1 MAAVSIN
8 GLNKKNTRSSI
19 ILYYRSY
26 ITGENCNYSI
36 RKITQAVSLCII
48 LAIKVSVRH
57 LDTQTLTS
65 HSSRHPDYFNDNFF

>member
-26 ITGENCNYSI
+26 STGENCNYSI
-36 RKITQAVSLCII
+36 RKIQDLVSFSISTTDLI
-48 LAIKVSVRH
+48 AQV
-57 LDTQTLTS
+57 
-65 HSSRHPDYFNDNFF
+65 